1 MEIIAGGREQK
12 MENGNF
18 WDWDNGEGRRVSSV
32 YQDAQAKEIK
42 TEDVKEPCTQEQQMT
57 EQNTEP
63 QNVKPQVTQIPKDD
77 SNQIQT
83 DFILVSAPQTE
94 FSGAQQE
101 PVQTSYSQNN
111 CEKTDVHS
119 IIPVDKTELKK
130 ACLAHTIL
138 LSILEQQQKAN
149 QSRAENYRSKFTADD
164 ISENK
169 VSAIAAYL
177 LGPIGIIIA
186 LLIARDSAYTA
197 FHVRQALKLTV
208 SSVML
213 EIAAAILAVFGM
225 IPFLGIIFKLLLV
238 IVGILWFIVLV
249 LKLIA
254 IAQVCDGEAREPA
267 VIGKLNCFC

>member
-1 MEIIAGGREQK
+1 
-12 MENGNF
+12 
-18 WDWDNGEGRRVSSV
+18 
-32 YQDAQAKEIK
+32 
-42 TEDVKEPCTQEQQMT
+42 MT
-57 EQNTEP
+57 EQNTEA
-63 QNVKPQVTQIPKDD
+63 QNAKPQVTQIPKDD
-77 SNQIQT
+77 SSQIQT
-83 DFILVSAPQTE
+83 DFILVNAPQTE
-94 FSGAQQE
+94 FSGARQE
-101 PVQTSYSQNN
+101 SPQTGYSQNN
-111 CEKTDVHS
+111 CEQTDAHS
-119 IIPVDKTELKK
+119 IVPVQNLQKNQGEK
-130 ACLAHTIL
+130 
-138 LSILEQQQKAN
+138 QQKAN
-149 QSRAENYRSKFTADD
+149 QSRTENYRSEFTADD

-238 IVGILWFIVLV
+238 IVGVLWFIVLV

>member
-1 MEIIAGGREQK
+1 
-12 MENGNF
+12 
-18 WDWDNGEGRRVSSV
+18 
-32 YQDAQAKEIK
+32 
-42 TEDVKEPCTQEQQMT
+42 MT

-119 IIPVDKTELKK
+119 IIPVQNLQKNQG
-130 ACLAHTIL
+130 
-138 LSILEQQQKAN
+138 EQQQKAN